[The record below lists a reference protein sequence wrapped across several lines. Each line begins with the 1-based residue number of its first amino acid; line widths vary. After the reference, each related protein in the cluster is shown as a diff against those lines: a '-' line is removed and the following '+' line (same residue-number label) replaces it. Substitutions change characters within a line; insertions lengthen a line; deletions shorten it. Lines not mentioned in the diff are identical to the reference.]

1 MDTINFDE
9 IEIERTLPELVI
21 DITAKQIAGAAMAT
35 RDYQDVHH
43 DKARARELGS
53 EDIFMNIITSN
64 GLAGRYV
71 TDWSGPESLLKSVKI
86 RLGASNYPGD
96 KMVISGHVSKKWK
109 EAGDNLIEITLEGAN
124 SLGKHM
130 TGTVVV
136 AVG

>member
-1 MDTINFDE
+1 MDAINFE
-9 IEIERTLPELVI
+9 QVELEQTLPELNI
-21 DITAKQIAGAAMAT
+21 EITAKQIAGAAVAT

-43 DKARARELGS
+43 DKARAQQLGS

-96 KMVISGHVSKKWK
+96 TMTITGAVSKKWE
-109 EAGDNLIEITLEGAN
+109 EAGDKLVEVRIEGAN

-130 TGTVVV
+130 TGSIIV
-136 AVG
+136 AIA

>member
-1 MDTINFDE
+1 MDAINFNQVE
-9 IEIERTLPELVI
+9 VAQTLPELVI

-64 GLAGRYV
+64 GLVGRYV
-71 TDWSGPESLLKSVKI
+71 TDWSGPESLLRSVKI

-96 KMVISGHVSKKWK
+96 KMTLTGNVSKKWQQG
-109 EAGDNLIEITLEGAN
+109 GDKLVEVEIEGAN
-124 SLGKHM
+124 SLGKHV
-130 TGTVVV
+130 TGSVVV
-136 AVG
+136 AVA